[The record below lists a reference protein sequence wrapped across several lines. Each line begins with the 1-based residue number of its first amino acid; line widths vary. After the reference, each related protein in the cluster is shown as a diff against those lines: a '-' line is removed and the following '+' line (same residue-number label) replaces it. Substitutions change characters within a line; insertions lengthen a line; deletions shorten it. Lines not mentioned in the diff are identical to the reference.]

1 MISRLRRAALRV
13 FGRLP
18 TNVRRFIVRRVA
30 PAWTAGAVAII
41 ERDDGRWLMVKPV
54 YREGWSLPGGLIDR
68 GEAPADAA
76 VREFGEELG
85 LRIRVEGE
93 PWVVFDSRM
102 RRIET
107 VFRAE
112 LLDDIDLDA
121 IAVQTH
127 ELDAVGW
134 FSPDD
139 PPPIEQEALD
149 VVAVIRQSGMGGTR
163 VLLR

>member
-1 MISRLRRAALRV
+1 MISRLRRAALQV

-18 TNVRRFIVRRVA
+18 TGARRFIVRRVA

-76 VREFGEELG
+76 VREFQEELG

-93 PWVVFDSRM
+93 PWVVFDAKM

-107 VFRAE
+107 VFRGE
-112 LLDDIDLDA
+112 LVDDTDLDA
-121 IAVQTH
+121 ITIHTH
-127 ELDAVGW
+127 ELDDVGW

>member
-1 MISRLRRAALRV
+1 MARVRRMALQV

-18 TNVRRFIVRRVA
+18 PGARRFVVRRVS

-54 YREGWSLPGGLIDR
+54 YRQGWSLPGGLIDR

-76 VREFGEELG
+76 VREFQEELG

-93 PWVVFDSRM
+93 PWVVFDSKM

-107 VFRAE
+107 VFRGE
-112 LLDDIDLDA
+112 LLDDVDLDA
-121 IAVQTH
+121 IVVRSY
-127 ELDAVGW
+127 ELDGVGW

-139 PPPIEQEALD
+139 PPAIEQEALD
-149 VVAVIRQSGMGGTR
+149 VVAVIRQSGSGGTR

>member
-1 MISRLRRAALRV
+1 MISRLRRLGLQFFGQLPAA
-13 FGRLP
+13 G
-18 TNVRRFIVRRVA
+18 RRFIVRRVA
-30 PAWTAGAVAII
+30 PAWTAGSVAII

-76 VREFGEELG
+76 VREFREELG
-85 LRIRVEGE
+85 LRIRVEDE
-93 PWVVFDSRM
+93 PWVVFDSKM

-107 VFRAE
+107 VFRGE
-112 LLDDIDLDA
+112 LIDEVDLDA
-121 IAVQTH
+121 ITVQSY
-127 ELDAVGW
+127 ELDGVGW

-139 PPPIEQEALD
+139 PPSIEQEALD

>member
-1 MISRLRRAALRV
+1 MIGRVRRFALQV
-13 FGRLP
+13 FGALP
-18 TNVRRFIVRRVA
+18 PPARRFIVRRVA

-54 YREGWSLPGGLIDR
+54 YRAGWSLPGGIIDR
-68 GEAPADAA
+68 RETPGDAV
-76 VREFGEELG
+76 VREFMEELN
-85 LRIRVEGE
+85 LRIRVEAE
-93 PWVVFDSRM
+93 PWVVFDSTM

-112 LLDDIDLDA
+112 LVDDVDLDA
-121 IAVQTH
+121 IAIHTH
-127 ELDAVGW
+127 ELDDVGW

-149 VVAVIRQSGMGGTR
+149 VVAVIRQSGSGGTR

>member
-1 MISRLRRAALRV
+1 MSLSARRLALRF

-18 TNVRRFIVRRVA
+18 TGARRFIVRRVA

-41 ERDDGRWLMVKPV
+41 EREDGRWLMVKPV
-54 YREGWSLPGGLIDR
+54 YRQGWSLPGGLIDR
-68 GEAPADAA
+68 GEAPAEAA
-76 VREFGEELG
+76 VREFEEELG

-93 PWVVFDSRM
+93 PWVVFDSAM

-107 VFRAE
+107 VFRGE
-112 LLDDIDLDA
+112 LVDDVDLDT
-121 IAVQTH
+121 ITVRTH
-127 ELDAVGW
+127 ELDDVGW

-139 PPPIEQEALD
+139 PPPIEREALD
-149 VVAVIRQSGMGGTR
+149 VVAVIRQSGSGGTR